1 MNSRIFFA
9 VFAIL
14 LSLATSSNAQK
25 KMEVGGAIKFDLNT
39 AESSG
44 FGYDFTGINGRFYYY
59 LTDNFRLAPNVSINF
74 PYKETDGIYEAK
86 AYINT
91 YNAQVHYLFDF
102 INSPVIKPYAIG
114 GLSYNTLKVKASGGG
129 QSAEET
135 YNDTSFSLGAGVDY
149 QIKPGKLFFE
159 VQDFFGDYK
168 PIVISFG
175 VLIAIN

>member
-25 KMEVGGAIKFDLNT
+25 KMEVGGAIKFDINSGSSS
-39 AESSG
+39 AE
-44 FGYDFTGINGRFYYY
+44 YDFTGINGRFYYY
-59 LTDNFRLAPNVSINF
+59 LTDNFRLAPNINFNF
-74 PYKETDGIYEAK
+74 PYKESDSGIEAK
-86 AYINT
+86 ANVTT

-102 INSPVIKPYAIG
+102 FDNPGLRPYALG
-114 GLSYNTLKVKASGGG
+114 GLSYNHVKVEASGMG
-129 QSAEET
+129 QSITET
-135 YNDTSFSLGAGVDY
+135 ANDMSLSLGVGIDY

-168 PIVISFG
+168 PIVVGFG
-175 VLIAIN
+175 MVIAIN